1 MVAVQALSTE
11 EGVPRGF
18 NDLLCGSA
26 LSMSGQSFSQEE
38 LDKLCVVQRK
48 SEQSLSQEELD
59 KLCVDNEGSESSS
72 DDDALLR
79 VRRSRAKQVGGLS
92 QAELDSMCID
102 CSDDDSEDC
111 FCSADT
117 LQNHLDALSVTE
129 DGACET
135 VAPILSEALLL
146 RVRRSRCFL
155 GAKST
160 DVLFSSVMPKL
171 PKDDVEEATTA
182 SGSLSPPSEPRRCSS
197 GLSQETLDAL
207 CTACE
212 DTDEP
217 NSPTGLDS
225 LLVQVRRKRFY
236 LGDDSANSF
245 AEDAMAETSGKELAQ
260 EEPVVVSDASE
271 CHTGGHMPVKGKP
284 VDLCIDCCEVVDV
297 RVDQIPSPLRNA
309 MKRRPSLDVA

>member
-1 MVAVQALSTE
+1 
-11 EGVPRGF
+11 
-18 NDLLCGSA
+18 
-26 LSMSGQSFSQEE
+26 MSGQSLSQEE

-59 KLCVDNEGSESSS
+59 KLCVDNEGSDSSS

-79 VRRSRAKQVGGLS
+79 VRRARAKQVGGLS

-102 CSDDDSEDC
+102 CSDDDDSEDC

-135 VAPILSEALLL
+135 VTPILSEAFLL

-160 DVLFSSVMPKL
+160 EVLFSSVMPKL

-182 SGSLSPPSEPRRCSS
+182 SGSSSPPSEPRRWPS

-207 CTACE
+207 DTACE

-217 NSPTGLDS
+217 EGLDS
-225 LLVQVRRKRFY
+225 LLLQVRRKRFY
-236 LGDDSANSF
+236 LGEDSANTF
-245 AEDAMAETSGKELAQ
+245 AVDTMAETSGMELAR
-260 EEPVVVSDASE
+260 EEPVIVSDSSE
-271 CHTGGHMPVKGKP
+271 CHTEGQMAVKGKP
-284 VDLCIDCCEVVDV
+284 VDLCIDCSEVVDV
-297 RVDQIPSPLRNA
+297 LVDQIPSPLRNA
-309 MKRRPSLDVA
+309 MKRRPILLA